1 MYKNHYV
8 CKVNHFFVTNKE
20 KAKKAKKKAKS
31 LTFCP
36 CSIFV
41 IVIIYVS
48 QRACKGKNLF
58 LNLQDN
64 ALVFFCPECK
74 LVTIFLQGEWV
85 MSKSFVSNLEGQ
97 GGLFFLCL
105 LFAMCLAFM

>member
-1 MYKNHYV
+1 MFKNHYV
-8 CKVNHFFVTNKE
+8 CKGNHFFVTNKE
-20 KAKKAKKKAKS
+20 KTKKAKKKAKS

-74 LVTIFLQGEWV
+74 LVTIF
-85 MSKSFVSNLEGQ
+85 
-97 GGLFFLCL
+97 
-105 LFAMCLAFM
+105 FARGVGDVQIVCK

>member
-1 MYKNHYV
+1 MFKNHYV
-8 CKVNHFFVTNKE
+8 CKGNHFFVTNKE
-20 KAKKAKKKAKS
+20 KTKKAKS

-64 ALVFFCPECK
+64 ALVFSA
-74 LVTIFLQGEWV
+74 L
-85 MSKSFVSNLEGQ
+85 SAN
-97 GGLFFLCL
+97 
-105 LFAMCLAFM
+105 

>member
-1 MYKNHYV
+1 MSA
-8 CKVNHFFVTNKE
+8 KVIIFLKQT
-20 KAKKAKKKAKS
+20 KKRLKRPKKKAKS

-64 ALVFFCPECK
+64 ALVFSA
-74 LVTIFLQGEWV
+74 L
-85 MSKSFVSNLEGQ
+85 SAN
-97 GGLFFLCL
+97 
-105 LFAMCLAFM
+105 